1 MKKIISVISILCF
14 LLKITHLSAQDQAP
28 PLKEYQANYMKHYE
42 DALGYKKKTK
52 STSNIA
58 TSMVGWGIGL
68 AIGIA
73 ILSGVIPQSKH
84 ISNGNNGT
92 GNGNGNGNGN
102 GT

>member
-1 MKKIISVISILCF
+1 MKKIVSVISILCF

-28 PLKEYQANYMKHYE
+28 PPKEYQANYMKHYE

-52 STSNIA
+52 SDSNISM
-58 TSMVGWGIGL
+58 SMVGWGIGL

-84 ISNGNNGT
+84 VSVTNNGDNGKDNGG
-92 GNGNGNGNGN
+92 GNGI
-102 GT
+102 

>member
-1 MKKIISVISILCF
+1 MKKIVSVISILCF

-28 PLKEYQANYMKHYE
+28 PLKEYQDNYMKYYE

-52 STSNIA
+52 PTSNIT

-73 ILSGVIPQSKH
+73 ILSAVIPQSKH
-84 ISNGNNGT
+84 ISSDDSGT
-92 GNGNGNGNGN
+92 GNGGNDGI
-102 GT
+102 

>member
-1 MKKIISVISILCF
+1 MKKIVSFISILCF

-28 PLKEYQANYMKHYE
+28 PTSDYQTNYMKHYE
-42 DALGYKKKTK
+42 DALGYTKKTK
-52 STSNIA
+52 SSSTI
-58 TSMVGWGIGL
+58 SMSMMGWGVGL

-84 ISNGNNGT
+84 HSTTNNGDS
-92 GNGNGNGNGN
+92 GN